1 MTAAVSSVSLN
12 WVIAA
17 FLLIF
22 RCPPTSL
29 HQRFAQGKHA
39 PLEHGP
45 VFGYQRLQQRARS
58 AKNAEMI
65 PMLAPTSPESA
76 GMSRAALDR
85 VEAHL
90 KQRYIETGRFP
101 GTQLLV
107 YRRGKVVHSAVQGYA
122 DLERKVPVR
131 DDTIF
136 RIYSMTKPITSVAF
150 MMLFE
155 EGRVALDEPVHKYI
169 PEWKNLGVFAAGNAP
184 AFLTRPP
191 SRPMLIVDLLRH
203 TSGLTYGFQQRSN
216 VDAAYREKKIG
227 DVVKAGTLQT
237 MIEDLANIPLEFSP
251 GEAWNYSLSTDVV
264 GYLIGKISGRP
275 FEQFLKERIFDP
287 LGMNDT
293 DFYVPADKAHRLAA
307 CYSADPQGG
316 MTFHATERKGSLTL
330 QDDPTTSSF
339 LLPPALVSGGGGL
352 CSTVADYLI
361 FCRALLNGGELD
373 GVRLLGPKTLKLMTS
388 NHLPNGL
395 DLPAMSRS
403 LFSEATYNGIG
414 FGLGFSV
421 TMDPAKTLIPGSAGE
436 YSWGGA
442 ATTSFW
448 VDPAEELI
456 AIFMT
461 QVLPS
466 SAYPIRRELRTM
478 VYAAITAS
486 NL

>member
-1 MTAAVSSVSLN
+1 
-12 WVIAA
+12 
-17 FLLIF
+17 
-22 RCPPTSL
+22 
-29 HQRFAQGKHA
+29 
-39 PLEHGP
+39 
-45 VFGYQRLQQRARS
+45 
-58 AKNAEMI
+58 
-65 PMLAPTSPESA
+65 MLAPTPASPESA
-76 GMSRAALDR
+76 GMSKEALDR

-90 KQRYIETGRFP
+90 KHRYIDAGRFP

-107 YRRGKVVHSAVQGYA
+107 YRRGKVVHSTVQGYA
-122 DLERKVPVR
+122 DLERKVPVK

-169 PEWKNLGVFAAGNAP
+169 PEWKDLGVFVAGTAP

-216 VDAAYREKKIG
+216 VDAAYREEKIG
-227 DVVKAGTLQT
+227 EVDKAGTLET
-237 MIEDLANIPLEFSP
+237 MIAALAKIPLEFSP
-251 GEAWNYSLSTDVV
+251 GEAWNYSVATDVI
-264 GYLIGKISGRP
+264 GYLIGKITGQQ

-293 DFYVPADKAHRLAA
+293 DFYVPADKAHRFAA
-307 CYSADPQGG
+307 CYSADPGG
-316 MTFHATERKGSLTL
+316 VTFHATERKGSLTL
-330 QDDPTTSSF
+330 QDDPSTSSF
-339 LLPPALVSGGGGL
+339 LSKPAFVSGGGGL
-352 CSTVADYLI
+352 CSTAADYLT
-361 FCRALLNGGELD
+361 FCRALINGGELG
-373 GVRLLGPKTLKLMTS
+373 GVRLLGPKTLRLMTS
-388 NHLPNGL
+388 NHLPGGC
-395 DLPAMSRS
+395 DLPALSRS

-421 TMDPAKTLIPGSAGE
+421 TMEPAKTLILGSAGE
-436 YSWGGA
+436 YAWGGA

-448 VDPAEELI
+448 IDPAEELI

-466 SAYPIRRELRTM
+466 SAYPLRRELRTM
-478 VYAAITAS
+478 VYAAITES